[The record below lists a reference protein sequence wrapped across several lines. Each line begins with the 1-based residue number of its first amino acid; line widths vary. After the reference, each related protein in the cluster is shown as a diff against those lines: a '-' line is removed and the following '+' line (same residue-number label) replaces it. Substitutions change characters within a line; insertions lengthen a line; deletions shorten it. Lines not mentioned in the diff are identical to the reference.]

1 MPTEKLYYRDPYLQ
15 EFSAA
20 ILRKTPLG
28 DGRFAVILDCT
39 AFYPEGGG
47 QPCDTGTLN
56 ELPVLNVQTKD
67 GEIVH
72 TVDGDPGDGPVNGK
86 IDWQRRFDHM
96 QQHTGEHILS
106 GVFLAKV
113 QAENVGFHLS
123 AATVQ
128 IDVTLPALSA
138 ELADEI
144 ETAANAVIFSDQSV
158 DAKFVEPAELAE
170 YALRKAPGAEFE
182 QIRLV
187 SVTDCDCCPCGG
199 THVRRTGEVGLLKIR
214 GWEKRKNNIRVE
226 FACGHRALADYRL
239 KHDLARTLSSRFS
252 SPVELALPAFE
263 RFMEKQE
270 SLQRELNATRKAY
283 HEELAARLLN
293 EAAPVGGYHIVSR
306 VFAGYGAADLQ
317 DFAARITATDGALC
331 LLAAV
336 DETAGRSSFLFAA
349 AADVPVDMNDLLKRS
364 LAPVGGKGGGNAA
377 TAQGGAPV
385 TDAAGVLTAAGA
397 MLTNELSLTPSP
409 RTNAAR

>member
-1 MPTEKLYYRDPYLQ
+1 MQTEKLYYLDPYLQ
-15 EFSAA
+15 EFPAV
-20 ILRKTPLG
+20 ILCKTPLG
-28 DGRFAVILDCT
+28 DGRFAVVLDRT

-56 ELPVLNVQTKD
+56 DLSVLNVQTKN

-72 TVDGDPGDGPVNGK
+72 TVDGDPGDGPVVGK
-86 IDWQRRFDHM
+86 IDWRRRFDHM
-96 QQHTGEHILS
+96 QQHSGEHILS

-113 QAENVGFHLS
+113 QAENVGFHLGS
-123 AATVQ
+123 ATVQ

-144 ETAANAVIFSDQSV
+144 EMAANTVIFSDRPI
-158 DAKFVEPAELAE
+158 DAKFVEPAELAA

-187 SVTDCDCCPCGG
+187 SVADCDCCPCGG
-199 THVRRTGEVGLLKIR
+199 THVQRTGEVGLLKIR

-226 FACGHRALADYRL
+226 FACGYRALADYRR
-239 KHDLARTLSSRFS
+239 KHELARTLSSRFS
-252 SPVELALPAFE
+252 APVEQALPAFE

-283 HEELAARLLN
+283 HEELATRLLN
-293 EAAPVGGYHIVSR
+293 EAAPVGGYRVVSR
-306 VFAGYGAADLQ
+306 VFAGYSATDLQ
-317 DFAARITATDGALC
+317 DFAARITAADGAVC

-336 DETAGRSSFLFAA
+336 DESAGRSSFLFAA
-349 AADVPVDMNDLLKRS
+349 APNVPNAMNDLLKRS

-377 TAQGGAPV
+377 TAQGGAPT
-385 TDAAGVLTAAGA
+385 TDNDGILATARAI
-397 MLTNELSLTPSP
+397 LTNEITL
-409 RTNAAR
+409 

>member
-1 MPTEKLYYRDPYLQ
+1 MQTEKLYYQDPYRQ
-15 EFSAA
+15 EFAA
-20 ILRKTPLG
+20 TVLG
-28 DGRFAVILDCT
+28 KVALAGGRFAVILDRT

-56 ELPVLNVQTKD
+56 GLPVSAVQTKD
-67 GEIVH
+67 GEIIH
-72 TVDGDPGDGPVNGK
+72 TVDGDPGNGPVVGK

-106 GVFLAKV
+106 GVFLAKY

-138 ELADEI
+138 EQAREVED
-144 ETAANAVIFSDQSV
+144 AANAVIFANRPIE
-158 DAKFVEPAELAE
+158 AKFVETDELST

-187 SVTDCDCCPCGG
+187 SVADCDCCPCGG
-199 THVRRTGEVGLLKIR
+199 THVRQSGEVGLLKIR

-226 FACGHRALADYRL
+226 FACGYRALADYRL
-239 KHDLARTLSSRFS
+239 KHELARAVSGRFS
-252 SPVELALPAFE
+252 TPVEQALPAFE
-263 RFMEKQE
+263 RFLEKQE
-270 SLQRELNATRKAY
+270 CQHQEMQTLRKAY
-283 HEELAARLLN
+283 HDELSARLLN
-293 EAAPVGGYHIVSR
+293 EAAPVGGVRLVSR

-317 DFAARITATDGALC
+317 DFAARVTVQSGAVC

-336 DETAGRSSFLFAA
+336 DESASRSSFLFAA
-349 AADVPVDMNDLLKRS
+349 APDVPAAMNDLLKRS
-364 LAPVGGKGGGNAA
+364 LAPTGGKGGGNAA
-377 TAQGGAPV
+377 TAQGGAP
-385 TDAAGVLTAAGA
+385 TADADGILA
-397 MLTNELSLTPSP
+397 
-409 RTNAAR
+409 AARTMLINEFSP

>member
-1 MPTEKLYYRDPYLQ
+1 MQTEKLFYLDPYLR
-15 EFSAA
+15 EFPAA
-20 ILRKTPLG
+20 ILRKTALG
-28 DGRFAVILDCT
+28 DGRFAIVLDRT

-56 ELPVLNVQTKD
+56 ELPVLTVQTKD
-67 GEIVH
+67 DEIVH

-123 AATVQ
+123 AASVQ
-128 IDVTLPALSA
+128 IDVTLPALSS

-144 ETAANAVIFSDQSV
+144 ETVANAVIFNDRPV
-158 DAKFVEPAELAE
+158 DAKFVEPAELAA

-226 FACGHRALADYRL
+226 FACGYRALADYRL
-239 KHDLARTLSSRFS
+239 KHELARTLSSRFS
-252 SPVELALPAFE
+252 APVELALPAFE

-283 HEELAARLLN
+283 HEELASRLLSK
-293 EAAPVGGYHIVSR
+293 AAPVGGIRIVSH

-317 DFAARITATDGALC
+317 DFAARITATDSALC
-331 LLAAV
+331 LVAAV
-336 DETAGRSSFLFAA
+336 DEAAGRSSFLFAA
-349 AADVPVDMNDLLKRS
+349 AANVPVAMNDLLKRS

-385 TDAAGVLTAAGA
+385 TDAAGVLAAAGKL
-397 MLTNELSLTPSP
+397 LTNEPAP
-409 RTNAAR
+409 

>member
-1 MPTEKLYYRDPYLQ
+1 MQTEKLYYLDPYLQ
-15 EFSAA
+15 EFPAA

-28 DGRFAVILDCT
+28 DGRFAVILDRT

-47 QPCDTGTLN
+47 QPCDTGMLN
-56 ELPVLNVQTKD
+56 DLPVLTVQTKD

-72 TVDGDPGDGPVNGK
+72 TVDGDLGDGPVNGK

-113 QAENVGFHLS
+113 QAENVGFHLGS
-123 AATVQ
+123 ATVQ

-144 ETAANAVIFSDQSV
+144 EMAANAVIFNDRPI
-158 DAKFVEPAELAE
+158 DARFVETAELAA

-187 SVTDCDCCPCGG
+187 SIADCDCCPCGG
-199 THVRRTGEVGLLKIR
+199 THVRHTGEVGLLKIR

-239 KHDLARTLSSRFS
+239 KHELARTLSSRFS

-270 SLQRELNATRKAY
+270 SLQRELNTTRKAY
-283 HEELAARLLN
+283 HEELATRLLN
-293 EAAPVGGYHIVSR
+293 EAAPVGAYRVVSR
-306 VFAGYGAADLQ
+306 VFAGYSATDLQ
-317 DFAARITATDGALC
+317 DFAARITAADGAVC

-336 DETAGRSSFLFAA
+336 DESAGRSSFLFAA
-349 AADVPVDMNDLLKRS
+349 AADVPAAMNDLLKRS

-385 TDAAGVLTAAGA
+385 TDAAGLLAAAEALLTNDLVLT
-397 MLTNELSLTPSP
+397 PIP

>member
-1 MPTEKLYYRDPYLQ
+1 MQTEKLYYLDPYLQ
-15 EFSAA
+15 EFPAV
-20 ILRKTPLG
+20 ILCKTPLG
-28 DGRFAVILDCT
+28 DGRFAVVLDRT

-56 ELPVLNVQTKD
+56 ELPVLTVQTKED
-67 GEIVH
+67 EIVH

-144 ETAANAVIFSDQSV
+144 EMAANAVIFSDRPV
-158 DAKFVEPAELAE
+158 DAKFVEPAELAA

-187 SVTDCDCCPCGG
+187 SVADCDCCPCGG

-226 FACGHRALADYRL
+226 FACGHRALADYRR
-239 KHDLARTLSSRFS
+239 KHELARTLSSRFS
-252 SPVELALPAFE
+252 APVEQALPAFE

-270 SLQRELNATRKAY
+270 SLQRELNTTRKAY
-283 HEELAARLLN
+283 HEELATRLLN
-293 EAAPVGGYHIVSR
+293 EAAPVGGYRVVSR
-306 VFAGYGAADLQ
+306 VFAGYSATDLQ
-317 DFAARITATDGALC
+317 DFAARITAADGAVC

-336 DETAGRSSFLFAA
+336 DESAGRSSFLFAA
-349 AADVPVDMNDLLKRS
+349 APNVPNAMNDLLKRS

-377 TAQGGAPV
+377 TAQGGAPT
-385 TDAAGVLTAAGA
+385 TDNDGILATARAI
-397 MLTNELSLTPSP
+397 LTNEITL
-409 RTNAAR
+409 

>member
-1 MPTEKLYYRDPYLQ
+1 LQTEKLYYLDPYLQ
-15 EFSAA
+15 EFPAA
-20 ILRKTPLG
+20 ILRKTALA
-28 DGRFAVILDCT
+28 DGRFSVVLDRT

-56 ELPVLNVQTKD
+56 ELPVLAVQTKD

-72 TVDGDPGDGPVNGK
+72 TVDGDPGDGPVVGK
-86 IDWQRRFDHM
+86 IDWRRRFDHM

-106 GVFLAKV
+106 GVFLAKM

-144 ETAANAVIFSDQSV
+144 ETAANAVIFANQPIE
-158 DAKFVEPAELAE
+158 AKFVEIAELAA

-187 SVTDCDCCPCGG
+187 SIADCDCCPCGG
-199 THVRRTGEVGLLKIR
+199 THLRRTGEVGLLKIL

-239 KHDLARTLSSRFS
+239 KHELARALSSRFS
-252 SPVELALPAFE
+252 APVELALPAFE

-270 SLQRELNATRKAY
+270 FMQRELSATRKAY
-283 HEELAARLLN
+283 HEELATRLLS
-293 EAAPVGGYHIVSR
+293 EAAPVGGIRIVSR
-306 VFAGYGAADLQ
+306 AFAGYGAADLQ
-317 DFAARITATDGALC
+317 DFAARITTTDGAVC

-349 AADVPVDMNDLLKRS
+349 AADVPVAMNDLLKRS
-364 LAPVGGKGGGNAA
+364 LAPVSGKGGGNAA
-377 TAQGGAPV
+377 TAQGGAPIASA
-385 TDAAGVLTAAGA
+385 DPILATART
-397 MLTNELSLTPSP
+397 MLTNETAP
-409 RTNAAR
+409 

>member
-123 AATVQ
+123 AASVQ
-128 IDVTLPALSA
+128 IDVTLPALSS

-144 ETAANAVIFSDQSV
+144 ETVANAVIFNDRPV
-158 DAKFVEPAELAE
+158 DAKFVEPAELAA

-214 GWEKRKNNIRVE
+214 SWEKRKQNIRLDFV
-226 FACGHRALADYRL
+226 CGGRALADYRQ
-239 KHDLARTLSSRFS
+239 KHELSRALSSRFS
-252 SPVELALPAFE
+252 APVEGTLAAVE
-263 RFMEKQE
+263 RTLEKLDASQ
-270 SLQRELNATRKAY
+270 SQLAVSRKAY
-283 HEELAARLLN
+283 HEELAVRLLT
-293 EAAPVGGYHIVSR
+293 EAETFNPTGLRIVSR
-306 VFAGYGAADLQ
+306 VFANYNAGDLQ
-317 DFAARITATDGALC
+317 DFAVRITSAGGIC
-331 LLAAV
+331 LVAAS
-336 DETAGRSSFLFAA
+336 DSDSGRTSLLFAA
-349 AADVPVDMNDLLKRS
+349 ASNPPLAMNELLKQT
-364 LAPVGGKGGGNAA
+364 LTPVGGKGGGNAVS
-377 TAQGGAPV
+377 AQGGV
-385 TDAAGVLTAAGA
+385 QGGDAEKILA
-397 MLTNELSLTPSP
+397 
-409 RTNAAR
+409 AARDLLQQKKQE

>member
-1 MPTEKLYYRDPYLQ
+1 MQTEKLYYLDPYLQ
-15 EFSAA
+15 EFPAA
-20 ILRKTPLG
+20 ILRKTALG
-28 DGRFAVILDCT
+28 DSRFAVILDRT

-56 ELPVLNVQTKD
+56 ELPVLAVQTKD
-67 GEIVH
+67 GEIIH
-72 TVDGDPGDGPVNGK
+72 TVDGDPGDGPVIGK

-113 QAENVGFHLS
+113 QAENVGFHLGS
-123 AATVQ
+123 ATVQ

-144 ETAANAVIFSDQSV
+144 EMAANAVIFNDRPI
-158 DAKFVEPAELAE
+158 DARFVETAELAA

-187 SVTDCDCCPCGG
+187 SIADCDCCPCGG
-199 THVRRTGEVGLLKIR
+199 THVRHTGEVGLLKIR

-239 KHDLARTLSSRFS
+239 KHELARTLSSRFS
-252 SPVELALPAFE
+252 APMELALPSFE

-283 HEELAARLLN
+283 HEELASRLLN
-293 EAAPVGGYHIVSR
+293 EAAPIAGIRVVSR
-306 VFAGYGAADLQ
+306 VFAGYSAADLQ
-317 DFAARITATDGALC
+317 DFAARITTADGSLC

-336 DETAGRSSFLFAA
+336 DESAGRSSFLFAA
-349 AADVPVDMNDLLKRS
+349 AANVPSAMNDLLKRS

-385 TDAAGVLTAAGA
+385 TDAASVLMAAEA
-397 MLTNELSLTPSP
+397 LLTNGSSH
-409 RTNAAR
+409 

>member
-1 MPTEKLYYRDPYLQ
+1 MQTEKLYYLDPYLQ
-15 EFSAA
+15 EFPAA

-28 DGRFAVILDCT
+28 DGRFAVILDRT

-47 QPCDTGTLN
+47 QPCDTGMLN
-56 ELPVLNVQTKD
+56 DLPVLTVQTKD

-72 TVDGDPGDGPVNGK
+72 TVDGDLGDGPVNGK

-113 QAENVGFHLS
+113 QAENVGFHLGS
-123 AATVQ
+123 ATVQ

-144 ETAANAVIFSDQSV
+144 EMAANAVIFNDRPI
-158 DAKFVEPAELAE
+158 DARFVETAELAA

-187 SVTDCDCCPCGG
+187 SIADCDCCPCGG
-199 THVRRTGEVGLLKIR
+199 THVRHTGEVGLLKIR

-239 KHDLARTLSSRFS
+239 KHELARTLSSRFS

-270 SLQRELNATRKAY
+270 SLQRELNTTRKAY
-283 HEELAARLLN
+283 HEELATRLLN
-293 EAAPVGGYHIVSR
+293 EAAPVGAYRVVSR
-306 VFAGYGAADLQ
+306 VFAGYSATDLQ
-317 DFAARITATDGALC
+317 DFAARITAADGAVC

-336 DETAGRSSFLFAA
+336 DESAGRSSFLFAA
-349 AADVPVDMNDLLKRS
+349 APNVPNAMNDLLKRS

-385 TDAAGVLTAAGA
+385 TDAAGLLAAAEALLTNDLVLT
-397 MLTNELSLTPSP
+397 PIP

>member
-1 MPTEKLYYRDPYLQ
+1 MATEKLYYLDPYLQ
-15 EFSAA
+15 EFPAA

-144 ETAANAVIFSDQSV
+144 ETVANAVIFSDRPI
-158 DAKFVEPAELAE
+158 DARFVEPAELAA

-182 QIRLV
+182 QIRIV

-239 KHDLARTLSSRFS
+239 KHELARTLSSRFS

-283 HEELAARLLN
+283 HEELATRLLK

-349 AADVPVDMNDLLKRS
+349 AADVPAAMNDLLKRS